1 MAPIN
6 VEDLMRDLDL
16 SLNEFNA
23 DLAAASGV
31 CVCVSLLSALA
42 YISQQKGSTPT
53 VAQVLAQCGTNAM
66 TGHLS
71 HASGDEWVRVYV
83 VLGNDAMHL
92 FPSADSH
99 ETALEHM
106 PLVASTAVYENIP
119 TVPLAFEV
127 ADTAD
132 KTRSW
137 VLLAPTKTAKNTWV
151 SKLKTLTRRDS
162 GHEDASR
169 DNLEW
174 INQQRKA
181 AQSAMNNPPPH
192 MTRSF
197 STERRA
203 PVQFRAPTNLPRL
216 NSDISTT
223 SSSSAAAAAA
233 MQQQL
238 AAYNQNL
245 TSWKASSDV
254 GLLRR
259 ASESTTLVS
268 PIMPGAVGADVRS
281 IAPSE
286 ASSVSYGSLGGIR
299 GGGIFGREDDAVS
312 VHSSHSGSERH
323 GGLGLFGGGSKV
335 KSQGRKKENQLFSN
349 MEDSGLF

>member
-6 VEDLMRDLDL
+6 VEDLMRDLDM

-23 DLAAASGV
+23 DLTGTLTPPL
-31 CVCVSLLSALA
+31 CLYPSLLA
-42 YISQQKGSTPT
+42 YTPPHPEGSTPTT

-83 VLGNDAMHL
+83 VLGNEAMHL
-92 FPSADSH
+92 FPSTDSH
-99 ETALEHM
+99 ETALHHM
-106 PLVASTAVYENIP
+106 PLIASTAVYENIP

-151 SKLKTLTRRDS
+151 SKLKMLTRRDS
-162 GHEDASR
+162 GHEDSSR

-181 AQSAMNNPPPH
+181 AQAAMNPPH

-197 STERRA
+197 STEQKTH
-203 PVQFRAPTNLPRL
+203 VQFRAPTNLTRL
-216 NSDISTT
+216 NSDASSTT
-223 SSSSAAAAAA
+223 TTSTSSAA

-245 TSWKASSDV
+245 TSWKSASDV
-254 GLLRR
+254 QGLLRR
-259 ASESTTLVS
+259 GSESTTLVS
-268 PIMPGAVGADVRS
+268 PIIPGAMGADVRS
-281 IAPSE
+281 IAASE
-286 ASSVSYGSLGGIR
+286 ASLSVSYASLGGIR
-299 GGGIFGREDDAVS
+299 GGGIFGRDEDAVS
-312 VHSSHSGSERH
+312 MHSSHSGSERT
-323 GGLGLFGGGSKV
+323 GGLFSSKS
-335 KSQGRKKENQLFSN
+335 KSQGGRKKENQLFSN

>member
-6 VEDLMRDLDL
+6 VDDLMRDLDL
-16 SLNEFNA
+16 SLNECNNNNTDPA
-23 DLAAASGV
+23 
-31 CVCVSLLSALA
+31 
-42 YISQQKGSTPT
+42 STPTT

-71 HASGDEWVRVYV
+71 HATGDEWVRVYV

-106 PLVASTAVYENIP
+106 PLIASTAVYENIP

-181 AQSAMNNPPPH
+181 AQAAAAMNPPPPH
-192 MTRSF
+192 MMNRSF
-197 STERRA
+197 STERRP

-216 NSDISTT
+216 NSDLSSTT
-223 SSSSAAAAAA
+223 TTSSSAAAAAA

-245 TSWKASSDV
+245 TSWKATTSDV
-254 GLLRR
+254 QGLLRR
-259 ASESTTLVS
+259 GSDSTS
-268 PIMPGAVGADVRS
+268 PITPGALGGADVRS
-281 IAPSE
+281 ITASE
-286 ASSVSYGSLGGIR
+286 ASSSSVSYGGSLGGIR
-299 GGGIFGREDDAVS
+299 GGGVFGREDDAVS
-312 VHSSHSGSERH
+312 MHSSHSGSDKTGT
-323 GGLGLFGGGSKV
+323 GGLFSSKS
-335 KSQGRKKENQLFSN
+335 KSSQQGRKKENHLLAN
-349 MEDSGLF
+349 MEGSGLF

>member
-6 VEDLMRDLDL
+6 VQDLMRDLDL
-16 SLNEFNA
+16 SLSECNNHHDPE
-23 DLAAASGV
+23 
-31 CVCVSLLSALA
+31 
-42 YISQQKGSTPT
+42 STPAT

-106 PLVASTAVYENIP
+106 PLIASTAVYENIP

-181 AQSAMNNPPPH
+181 AQAAAAMNPPPPH
-192 MTRSF
+192 KMTRSF
-197 STERRA
+197 STERRP
-203 PVQFRAPTNLPRL
+203 PVQFRAPTNIPRL
-216 NSDISTT
+216 NSDLSSTTTT
-223 SSSSAAAAAA
+223 SSSSSAA

-245 TSWKASSDV
+245 TSWKTTSDV
-254 GLLRR
+254 QGLLRR
-259 ASESTTLVS
+259 GSESAS
-268 PIMPGAVGADVRS
+268 PITPGAVGPDVRS
-281 IAPSE
+281 IAASE
-286 ASSVSYGSLGGIR
+286 ASSSVSYGSLGGIR
-299 GGGIFGREDDAVS
+299 GGGVFGREDDAVS
-312 VHSSHSGSERH
+312 MHSSHSGSDKTSN
-323 GGLGLFGGGSKV
+323 GGGGAIGLFSSRS
-335 KSQGRKKENQLFSN
+335 KSQGRKKENQLLSN
-349 MEDSGLF
+349 MEGSGLF

>member
-23 DLAAASGV
+23 DLA
-31 CVCVSLLSALA
+31 
-42 YISQQKGSTPT
+42 GSTPT
-53 VAQVLAQCGTNAM
+53 VAEVLAQCGTNAM

-83 VLGNDAMHL
+83 VLGNEAMHL

-106 PLVASTAVYENIP
+106 PLIASTAVYENIP

-151 SKLKTLTRRDS
+151 SKLKALTRRDS

-181 AQSAMNNPPPH
+181 AQAAMNPPH
-192 MTRSF
+192 MARSF

-216 NSDISTT
+216 NSDVSST

-245 TSWKASSDV
+245 TSWKATSDV
-254 GLLRR
+254 QGLLRR
-259 ASESTTLVS
+259 GSESTTLVS

-281 IAPSE
+281 IAASE

-312 VHSSHSGSERH
+312 MHSSHSGSERT
-323 GGLGLFGGGSKV
+323 GGLGLFGGGNKS